1 VLYHSHSSEGEG
13 FSRSEVFVMPTD
25 LPFSVESLNFPK
37 PRRSRAVPEKKAPV
51 VKELRQ
57 VMKGS
62 RGVASRY
69 RGVRWEERS
78 NKWTASIN
86 CGGKSVH
93 LGSFPDDTEAARKYD
108 QVAAPLGRDLNF
120 PGPGQAAAVKSGQSS
135 NYRGV
140 CWHSKIGKWR
150 ADIRRNGKNETL
162 GYFETEEEAAR
173 QYDEAAAPLGRP
185 VNFLPELETEVIPHK
200 RQRARAKVHKYA
212 QNLSH
217 AWTPP
222 PAVAHV
228 MSAPDPSHSSM
239 KKVRGSDS
247 QSLGLASTSRF
258 TGVSWFGST
267 KKWKAQANL
276 GGKNTYLGSFNSEEE
291 AARKYDEA
299 VRPYG
304 RLLNFPD
311 TSESDSS
318 SSSSSSSSSNGA
330 SFGPAVPTRHGSSS
344 FKGVSWNLAACKWL
358 AQIRVHGKKMYL
370 GNYDDEE
377 EAAHQVDA
385 HAAPLG
391 RPLNFPEGP
400 HAAIALA
407 ANEAAA
413 AAVLSELEKLQGP
426 NPFATQSPHVAESSY
441 PYSGDPDDQDDD
453 EPPTSAGEQEIKRSS
468 YKGVTWFRKT
478 NKWMAAVYVGK
489 KRTHLGYFD
498 DEIAAA
504 RRYDEAAAA
513 LGKPT
518 NFHSTAARGSDYPY
532 GGDFGRGEGLT
543 GRLAAATACVAD
555 AVDNDVASYS
565 SSKRKASEVEAN
577 GTGGKEQNNTTTI

>member
-1 VLYHSHSSEGEG
+1 
-13 FSRSEVFVMPTD
+13 MPTD
-25 LPFSVESLNFPK
+25 LPFSVETLNFPK
-37 PRRSRAVPEKKAPV
+37 PRRSRTVSEKKPV
-51 VKELRQ
+51 VKEVKELRQ

-62 RGVASRY
+62 RGVSSRFK
-69 RGVRWEERS
+69 GVRWEERS

-93 LGSFPDDTEAARKYD
+93 LGSFPDDAEAARKYD

-162 GYFETEEEAAR
+162 GYFATEEEAAR

-185 VNFLPELETEVIPHK
+185 VNFLPELETPEVIPHK
-200 RQRARAKVHKYA
+200 RQRARAKVHMYT
-212 QNLSH
+212 QDLSE
-217 AWTPP
+217 ACTPP
-222 PAVAHV
+222 PAVAH
-228 MSAPDPSHSSM
+228 MSAPDPSHSSNSV

-311 TSESDSS
+311 STDGDSFSS
-318 SSSSSSSSSNGA
+318 SSSSGASSSAQARGI
-330 SFGPAVPTRHGSSS
+330 PARHGSSS
-344 FKGVSWNLAACKWL
+344 YKGVSWNLAACKWL

-391 RPLNFPEGP
+391 RPLNFPDGP
-400 HAAIALA
+400 HAATALA

-426 NPFATQSPHVAESSY
+426 NPFATHSPHVGGSSY
-441 PYSGDPDDQDDD
+441 GGDADDQ
-453 EPPTSAGEQEIKRSS
+453 EEQAPGVEEQGVKRST

-498 DEIAAA
+498 DEVAAA
-504 RRYDEAAAA
+504 HRYDEAAAA

-518 NFHSTAARGSDYPY
+518 NFSSSTATGGEGWSY
-532 GGDFGRGEGLT
+532 GGGPGRGEGLT

-555 AVDNDVASYS
+555 VAYGIASDASSSSSS
-565 SSKRKASEVEAN
+565 SSKRKA
-577 GTGGKEQNNTTTI
+577 